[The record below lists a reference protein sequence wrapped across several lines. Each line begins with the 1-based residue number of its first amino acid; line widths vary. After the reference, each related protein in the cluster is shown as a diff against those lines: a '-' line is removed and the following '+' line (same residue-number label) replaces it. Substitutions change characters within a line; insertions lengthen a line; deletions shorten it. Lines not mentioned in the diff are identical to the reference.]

1 MTIAV
6 TTGIGANLR
15 HGSYRKAEAE
25 DTGFFLLTFSII
37 PARDPKQYGGVG
49 GSCTYDS
56 VDDDDDDDEIERF
69 QFSASVMSY
78 MSYMSFI

>member
-1 MTIAV
+1 VTIAV
-6 TTGIGANLR
+6 TVGIGANLR

-25 DTGFFLLTFSII
+25 DTGFFLLSFSII
-37 PARDPKQYGGVG
+37 PARYPKQYGGVG

-56 VDDDDDDDEIERF
+56 VVDDDDDEIERF
-69 QFSASVMSY
+69 QFSASVISY